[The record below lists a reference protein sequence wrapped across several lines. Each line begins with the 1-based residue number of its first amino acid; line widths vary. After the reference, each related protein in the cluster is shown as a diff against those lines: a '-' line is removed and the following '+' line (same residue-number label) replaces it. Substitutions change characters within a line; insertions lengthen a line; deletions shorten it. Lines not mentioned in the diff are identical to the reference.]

1 MSNCPNCGAPIT
13 GDRCEYCG
21 TVFRKEKQEIKRIA
35 DEDLA
40 DALRSAIKMN
50 DARIDIGT
58 SEIDNQLKKLHAI
71 LFALIPVAVFMI
83 IRTII
88 WIICE

>member
-21 TVFRKEKQEIKRIA
+21 TVFWEEKQESKRIA
-35 DEDLA
+35 DDDLA
-40 DALRSAIKMN
+40 DALRSEFKRN
-50 DARIDIGT
+50 DAIIDIGT
-58 SEIDNQLKKLHAI
+58 LEIDNQLKKLHAI

>member
-21 TVFRKEKQEIKRIA
+21 TVFRKEKQESKRIA
-35 DEDLA
+35 DDDLA
-40 DALRSAIKMN
+40 DALRSAFKRN
-50 DARIDIGT
+50 DAIIDIWT

-83 IRTII
+83 IGTII

>member
-21 TVFRKEKQEIKRIA
+21 TVFRKEKQESNRIA
-35 DEDLA
+35 DDDFA
-40 DALRSAIKMN
+40 DALRSAIEMN
-50 DARIDIGT
+50 
-58 SEIDNQLKKLHAI
+58 DNQLKKLHAI

>member
-21 TVFRKEKQEIKRIA
+21 TVFRKEKQESKRIE
-35 DEDLA
+35 DDDLA
-40 DALRSAIKMN
+40 DALRSAIKRKY
-50 DARIDIGT
+50 AIIDIWT
-58 SEIDNQLKKLHAI
+58 SEIDNQLKKLYAI
-71 LFALIPVAVFMI
+71 LFTLIPVAVFMI
-83 IRTII
+83 IRAII

>member
-21 TVFRKEKQEIKRIA
+21 TVFRKEKQESKRIA
-35 DEDLA
+35 ADDFA
-40 DALRSAIKMN
+40 DALRSAIERN
-50 DARIDIGT
+50 DAIIDIGT
-58 SEIDNQLKKLHAI
+58 LEIDNKLKKLHAI

>member
-21 TVFRKEKQEIKRIA
+21 TVFRKEKQESKRIA
-35 DEDLA
+35 SDDFA
-40 DALRSAIKMN
+40 DALRSVIEMN
-50 DARIDIGT
+50 DAIIDIGT
-58 SEIDNQLKKLHAI
+58 SEIDNQLKKLYAI
-71 LFALIPVAVFMI
+71 LFTLIPVAVFMI
-83 IRTII
+83 IRAII